1 MERVAVREGNYLMGV
16 PPAEGDLHADEAPQH
31 EVSIQAFHI
40 ARTEITRAQ
49 WADVAA
55 LPKINRELDPDPS
68 TFKAERRLPVH
79 NVSCTDPITF
89 SATYTTPTSTQP
101 LIPTNAQ

>member
-1 MERVAVREGNYLMGV
+1 
-16 PPAEGDLHADEAPQH
+16 LHADEAPQH

-40 ARTEITRAQ
+40 SRTEITRAQ

-68 TFKAERRLPVH
+68 SFKAERRLPVQ
-79 NVSCTDPITF
+79 NVSWLDAMEFCDG
-89 SATYTTPTSTQP
+89 YR
-101 LIPTNAQ
+101 